1 MNIQTHKFRV
11 FAYVKTMRLRD
22 HRTIHYFKEKIHK
35 ITYPMESIHKI
46 YTLHSITYIK
56 SHIYDATLLIF
67 PSGLLNA
74 LRG

>member
-1 MNIQTHKFRV
+1 
-11 FAYVKTMRLRD
+11 
-22 HRTIHYFKEKIHK
+22 
-35 ITYPMESIHKI
+35 MESIHKI
-46 YTLHSITYIK
+46 YTQHSITYIK